1 MTFSTINS
9 CKTLELVLLHEYSI
23 KPVFCGCWVLFVW
36 VSDKWV
42 QPFPPLTA
50 APELWCYLQLFSR
63 LLQLLLPLW
72 PRGPQTPSWNLQH
85 THTYTHTQSVRNFTH
100 IYSFVQQCS
109 EANLHMYSCS
119 CRHKTQKLLSALHIH
134 TRMHSAGSQES
145 SRFMQPA
152 LNNIRAEV
160 GRPWTEIWNS
170 FCHKKQIL
178 INVYCTDRLQK

>member
-1 MTFSTINS
+1 MSAALPTVDSCPRAVMLSSALQPTSTITTASLAPGPSNTIL
-9 CKTLELVLLHEYSI
+9 KPAAYTHLH
-23 KPVFCGCWVLFVW
+23 
-36 VSDKWV
+36 
-42 QPFPPLTA
+42 
-50 APELWCYLQLFSR
+50 
-63 LLQLLLPLW
+63 
-72 PRGPQTPSWNLQH
+72 
-85 THTYTHTQSVRNFTH
+85 THTQSVRNFTH